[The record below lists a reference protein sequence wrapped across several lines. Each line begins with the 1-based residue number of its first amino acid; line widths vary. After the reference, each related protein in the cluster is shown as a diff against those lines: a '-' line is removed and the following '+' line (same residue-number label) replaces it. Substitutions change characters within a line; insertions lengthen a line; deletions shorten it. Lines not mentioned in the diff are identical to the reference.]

1 MHGPDADVFIL
12 GNRTQTSVTARV
24 ELESSYAAFTRNG
37 VRQNGGTVLEQPLAP
52 EETVMVIGYKK

>member
-24 ELESSYAAFTRNG
+24 ELETSYTAFARNR
-37 VRQNGGTVLEQPLAP
+37 VRRNGGTVLEEPLAP
-52 EETVMVIGYKK
+52 EETVMIIGYKK

>member
-24 ELESSYAAFTRNG
+24 ELENTYVSFAQNG
-37 VRQNGGTVLEQPLAP
+37 VRRNGGTVLEQPLAP